1 MGQDKMAL
9 ILSKFKDSIFRLGP
23 LILLIYIC
31 ISEFHTQFYY
41 WAIFSFNLQFI
52 VIYYWILRDPDI
64 LGYGFVFICGFIND
78 VVLSLP
84 LGTSALSY
92 LFVSLVAAYVRNATV
107 RTSLFTDWFT
117 FVIAVF
123 IGNFIYF
130 FLMNRFAD
138 AGIEYTAL
146 FYNSLFTFILYPLFW
161 SIFEVYKKITF
172 ARRND

>member
-1 MGQDKMAL
+1 MAL
-9 ILSKFKDSIFRLGP
+9 VLSKFKDSLFRLGP
-23 LILLIYIC
+23 LILLIYVC

-41 WAIFSFNLQFI
+41 WGIFSFNLQFI

-117 FVIAVF
+117 FVVAVF

-138 AGIEYTAL
+138 AGIEYATL
-146 FYNSLFTFILYPLFW
+146 FYNSIFTFILYPLFW
-161 SIFEVYKKITF
+161 AIFEVYKKMTF

>member
-1 MGQDKMAL
+1 MAL
-9 ILSKFKDSIFRLGP
+9 VLSKFKDSLFRLGP

-41 WAIFSFNLQFI
+41 WSIFSFNLQFI

-117 FVIAVF
+117 FVVAVF

-138 AGIEYTAL
+138 AGIEYATL

-161 SIFEVYKKITF
+161 SIFEVYKKMTF

>member
-1 MGQDKMAL
+1 MAL
-9 ILSKFKDSIFRLGP
+9 VLSKFKDSLFRLGP
-23 LILLIYIC
+23 LILLIYVC

-41 WAIFSFNLQFI
+41 WGIFSFNLQFI
-52 VIYYWILRDPDI
+52 LIYYWILRDPDI

-117 FVIAVF
+117 FVVAVF

-138 AGIEYTAL
+138 AGIEYATL

-161 SIFEVYKKITF
+161 AIFEVYKKMTF

>member
-1 MGQDKMAL
+1 MAL
-9 ILSKFKDSIFRLGP
+9 VLSKFKESLFRLGP
-23 LILLIYIC
+23 LILLIYVC

-41 WAIFSFNLQFI
+41 WGIFSFNLQFI

-138 AGIEYTAL
+138 AGIEYATL

-161 SIFEVYKKITF
+161 AIFEVYKKMTF